1 MDASS
6 VPPKVDDYG
15 MYTTEISHHN
25 PIELKNLL
33 SSSDSRR
40 NSQDEDSLPNNTNLI
55 KEIDWQGEKVKTYP
69 LNYQTVPLVKLQ
81 VIACL
86 IMFVVF
92 GMNDQTVGALL
103 PTLIEY
109 YHISRVDVSNV
120 FIVQLCGYVMASL
133 SNERLNKHFGMRGG
147 MLLAAGLCIVFLIIL
162 ATAPSSFYVCMFCGL
177 PLGLGIGIL
186 DSTGN
191 VLMGSLLVH
200 KNELMGIM
208 HGLYGAAAMVTPPLV
223 SYFVEWGHWSL
234 FFLIPLFF
242 SIIGMIVIFPAFKFE
257 TASKY
262 DYLCSVENKESNN
275 DVEEAGD
282 NSLMESTKASPG
294 FFELLRNPAIFL
306 YSLYLFLYLG
316 AEITTGSW
324 FFSYLL
330 ETKSSNKVAMSYIAA
345 SFWTGLTVGRLCLGF
360 VTERFFE
367 NEYKA
372 SKAYAFLTQS
382 SYTLFV
388 LVGLINSSSV
398 LYFVVLFFVV
408 FCCGTFIGPLFPNAS
423 IVALQVLPKRLHV
436 SGVGVAVAVGGCGGA
451 AIPYLAGV
459 IAHTV
464 GIQYIPLLCWI
475 MVALFTLEWTL
486 YPKFIK
492 GHEEYF

>member
-1 MDASS
+1 
-6 VPPKVDDYG
+6 
-15 MYTTEISHHN
+15 
-25 PIELKNLL
+25 
-33 SSSDSRR
+33 
-40 NSQDEDSLPNNTNLI
+40 
-55 KEIDWQGEKVKTYP
+55 
-69 LNYQTVPLVKLQ
+69 
-81 VIACL
+81 
-86 IMFVVF
+86 
-92 GMNDQTVGALL
+92 
-103 PTLIEY
+103 
-109 YHISRVDVSNV
+109 
-120 FIVQLCGYVMASL
+120 
-133 SNERLNKHFGMRGG
+133 
-147 MLLAAGLCIVFLIIL
+147 
-162 ATAPSSFYVCMFCGL
+162 
-177 PLGLGIGIL
+177 
-186 DSTGN
+186 
-191 VLMGSLLVH
+191 MGSLLVH

-372 SKAYAFLTQS
+372 SKAYAFLTLS

-398 LYFVVLFFVV
+398 FYFVVLFFVV

>member
-6 VPPKVDDYG
+6 IALGGDDYG
-15 MYTTEISHHN
+15 MHTTEISHHN
-25 PIELKNLL
+25 TIELKNLL
-33 SSSDSRR
+33 SPSESREDPQDSDGLPSNSSI
-40 NSQDEDSLPNNTNLI
+40 I
-55 KEIDWQGEKVKTYP
+55 KEIEWNGEMVKTYP

-81 VIACL
+81 VMACL
-86 IMFVVF
+86 IMFIVF

-109 YHISRVDVSNV
+109 YHITQVDVSNV

-147 MLLAAGLCIVFLIIL
+147 MLLAATLCIVFLIVL
-162 ATAPSSFYVCMFCGL
+162 ASAPSNFYVCMFCGL

-223 SYFVEWGHWSL
+223 SHFVEWGHWSL

-242 SIIGMIVIFPAFKFE
+242 SIIGMIIIFPAFKFE
-257 TASKY
+257 TANKY
-262 DYLCSVENKESNN
+262 DYICSMENKENSN
-275 DVEEAGD
+275 DIEDASVD
-282 NSLMESTKASPG
+282 LPMESPGASPG
-294 FFELLRNPAIFL
+294 FFTLLRNPAISL

-330 ETKSSNKVAMSYIAA
+330 QTKSSNKVAMSYIAA

-372 SKAYAFLTQS
+372 SKAYAFLTLS

-388 LVGLINSSSV
+388 LVGLIDSDSSF
-398 LYFVVLFFVV
+398 YFFVLFLVV
-408 FCCGTFIGPLFPNAS
+408 FSCGTFIGPLFPNAS

-492 GHEEYF
+492 GHAEFF

>member
-345 SFWTGLTVGRLCLGF
+345 SF
-360 VTERFFE
+360 
-367 NEYKA
+367 
-372 SKAYAFLTQS
+372 
-382 SYTLFV
+382 
-388 LVGLINSSSV
+388 
-398 LYFVVLFFVV
+398 
-408 FCCGTFIGPLFPNAS
+408 
-423 IVALQVLPKRLHV
+423 
-436 SGVGVAVAVGGCGGA
+436 
-451 AIPYLAGV
+451 
-459 IAHTV
+459 
-464 GIQYIPLLCWI
+464 
-475 MVALFTLEWTL
+475 
-486 YPKFIK
+486 
-492 GHEEYF
+492 